1 MTTKEI
7 KEQSKAMKKYAK
19 KATSSKKAAKKFLVG
34 TGVYTEKGNLKKR
47 FK

>member
-7 KEQSKAMKKYAK
+7 KKQSEAMKRYAK
-19 KATSSKKAAKKFLVG
+19 KTTSSKKTAQKFLVA
-34 TGVYTEKGNLKKR
+34 TGVYTEKGKLKKR

>member
-19 KATSSKKAAKKFLVG
+19 KATSSKKAAKNFLVA